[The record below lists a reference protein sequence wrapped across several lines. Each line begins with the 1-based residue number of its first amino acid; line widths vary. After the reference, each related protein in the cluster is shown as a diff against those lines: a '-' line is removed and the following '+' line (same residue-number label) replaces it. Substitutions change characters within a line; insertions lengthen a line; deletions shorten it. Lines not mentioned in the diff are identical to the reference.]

1 MKFEEVIER
10 DGRLVYTNVGDSML
24 PFIRQDRDLVVI
36 EKPRGRLK
44 KYDVAFYKRDG
55 GEYVLHRVIKVTDD
69 GYVIRGDNRYLSEYG
84 ITDRHVIGVLTAIV
98 RDGKERSV
106 TAFGYR
112 LRVRVR
118 YLLYP
123 LRAFIRR
130 AKRRSKR

>member
-1 MKFEEVIER
+1 MKFEDVIER

-44 KYDVAFYKRDG
+44 KHDIAFYKRDG
-55 GEYVLHRVIKVTDD
+55 GEYVLHRVIKVTAD
-69 GYVIRGDNRYLSEYG
+69 GYVIRGDNRYFNEQG

-98 RDGKERSV
+98 HDGREIPV
-106 TAFGYR
+106 TAPGYR
-112 LRVRVR
+112 FRVRAR

-123 LRAFIRR
+123 LRSFIRR
-130 AKRRSKR
+130 VKLKLKK